1 VKLATLLFAISVGFS
16 FHLFAQEEHHHHM
29 AEMETPDPAADWLME
44 QASGTS
50 LNPPSAPMHMS
61 TVHAGS
67 WNLAFHGLVFITQDW
82 QTGPRGRDK
91 FFSANWFMMTA
102 QHQLGKGMFQ
112 FRSML
117 SLDPATI
124 PNKQYPLLFQTGET
138 AFGHPLIDAQHPH
151 DLFMELSV
159 QYILPL
165 TSRTAIGFYYAPMG
179 DPALGPVAFPHRIS
193 ASEFPQATLSHH
205 YQDSSHI
212 VAQVVTGQFKY
223 RSAVWEFSGFH
234 GAEPDENRWN
244 IESGAID
251 SWATRFT
258 LSPRTNWSAQFSIG
272 HLHHPEALE
281 ENDITRITA
290 SLTYNEP
297 SPHGNW
303 ATSFIFGQ
311 NRKSIVDR
319 VLNSYVVETV
329 YQFKEKNY
337 LSGRFETVDKDE
349 LEIPPSESV
358 YRITSFT
365 AGYTRDVNLL
375 PWVLTGVGGNFTV
388 FNVSEQVHSVYGDH
402 PAGFF
407 LFLRIRQKH
416 THG

>member
-1 VKLATLLFAISVGFS
+1 
-16 FHLFAQEEHHHHM
+16 M
-29 AEMETPDPAADWLME
+29 AGMEMSEMHDVAAEWLMQ

-50 LNPPSAPMHMS
+50 INPLSAPMHMS
-61 TVHAGS
+61 TVKAGS
-67 WNLAFHGLVFITQDW
+67 WNLNFHGLVFITQDW
-82 QTGPRGRDK
+82 QNGPRGRDK

-102 QHQLGKGMFQ
+102 QHKLGKGLFQ

-124 PNKQYPLLFQTGET
+124 TGKQYPLLFQTGET
-138 AFGHPLIDAQHPH
+138 AYGKPLIDAQHPH

-179 DPALGPVAFPHRIS
+179 DPALGPVAFPHRVS

-212 VAQVVTGQFKY
+212 VSQVITGGIKHGM
-223 RSAVWEFSGFH
+223 ALWEFSGFH

-244 IESGAID
+244 IETGAID

-258 LSPRTNWSAQFSIG
+258 LSPNLNWSGQFSIG

-290 SLTYNEP
+290 SVTYNQP
-297 SPHGNW
+297 KPDGNW

-319 VLNSYVVETV
+319 VLNSYVLETV

-337 LSGRFETVDKDE
+337 LSGRFETVNKDE
-349 LEIPPSESV
+349 LEIPPPESV

-365 AGYTRDVNLL
+365 AGYTRDVKLI
-375 PWVLTGVGGNFTV
+375 PWVLTGIGGNVTV
-388 FNVSEQVHSVYGDH
+388 FNVSQKVHSVYGDN